1 MPEHDIIVIG
11 ASAGGVEALVQLIH
25 ALPANL
31 PASVFIVL
39 HIPAHS
45 TSMLPQILS
54 RAGVLPVVQPV
65 DYQKIEARHVYVAP
79 PDHHLLIEQGYMRV
93 VRGPGENQYSEQEAQ
108 PPALEVGQLRRFN
121 ELLLRFLPIGIVV
134 IDHSYHILTANGAA
148 RRMLGLRDVATE
160 QDFLH
165 AVRGVPYHEA
175 RSAIDAVFRER
186 TFVTLLEVELE
197 TTSGGN
203 GRFVSLSISLLQLE
217 PGLPDLAAMSVTD
230 VNEQVQIR
238 RQLEN
243 VQVEQTQLKQE
254 LGTANKRLSDMNKEL
269 MDANEELQVANEELV
284 LTHEELQASIEEF
297 ETTNEELQ
305 TTNEELQTT
314 NEELRARNSELQE
327 MTSILENEKV
337 RLAEMVELAPFY
349 ILVLR
354 GPSLI
359 VEAYNPRYTKL
370 LAEREVLGHPL
381 EEVIDLLWEPEAEFP
396 LLRFAREVYIQDTPK
411 TIPSIHT
418 FEPESQRI
426 YEGQQEGYFSYTIVP
441 SHTTSGRVNGV
452 IIYTTNETEQHA

>member
-1 MPEHDIIVIG
+1 M
-11 ASAGGVEALVQLIH
+11 S
-25 ALPANL
+25 
-31 PASVFIVL
+31 
-39 HIPAHS
+39 
-45 TSMLPQILS
+45 
-54 RAGVLPVVQPV
+54 
-65 DYQKIEARHVYVAP
+65 Y
-79 PDHHLLIEQGYMRV
+79 PDR
-93 VRGPGENQYSEQEAQ
+93 PGENQYAEQEVQ

-121 ELLLRFLPIGIVV
+121 ELLLRFLPIGVVV
-134 IDHSYHILTANGAA
+134 IDHSYHILTANGAG
-148 RRMLGLRDVATE
+148 RRMLGLRDVAIE

-186 TFVTLLEVELE
+186 TFVTLPEVELE

-217 PGLPDLAAMSVTD
+217 PGLPDLAAVSVTD

-243 VQVEQTQLKQE
+243 VQAEQTQLMQE

-305 TTNEELQTT
+305 ATNEELETN
-314 NEELRARNSELQE
+314 NEELRARSSELQE
-327 MTSILENEKV
+327 MTSILENERV

-370 LAEREVLGHPL
+370 LEEREVLGRPL
-381 EEVIDLLWEPEAEFP
+381 EAVIDLLWEPEANFP

-418 FEPESQRI
+418 FEPEAQDTHAGQR
-426 YEGQQEGYFSYTIVP
+426 EGYFSYTIVP
-441 SHTTSGRVNGV
+441 SHNVSGRVNGV
-452 IIYTTNETEQHA
+452 IIYTADETEQHA